1 MERRLVREDRYAEA
15 AHYLVAPYDRLLDQY
30 VKALKDGADEK
41 LPRLERARA
50 WFTAAWLARYDGME
64 IMGTEGFPDGFSFGG
79 DFELPDLA
87 KQRQSGV
94 YQITQ
99 YKDGKEKTTT
109 APIVVKTT
117 KPELRRLTKNKIS
130 PDVRFHYRVIAGALA
145 MRAGGFL
152 EDNSAELADVVNTAG
167 LWVKDRDEKIGDRYY
182 QVLEKRCAQ
191 TEIGRAAITKHW
203 FVDESGPWS
212 AEQQAAHEKLHKELG
227 IRD

>member
-1 MERRLVREDRYAEA
+1 
-15 AHYLVAPYDRLLDQY
+15 
-30 VKALKDGADEK
+30 
-41 LPRLERARA
+41 
-50 WFTAAWLARYDGME
+50 
-64 IMGTEGFPDGFSFGG
+64 MGTEGFPDGFSFGG

-99 YKDGKEKTTT
+99 YKDGKEKKTT

-117 KPELRRLTKNKIS
+117 KPELQRLIKNKIS

-145 MRAGGFL
+145 MRAAGFL

-167 LWVKDRDEKIGDRYY
+167 LWVKERDEKIADRYY

-191 TEIGRAAITKHW
+191 TEIGRAAIAKHW

-212 AEQQAAHEKLHKELG
+212 AEQGAAHEKLHKELG
-227 IRD
+227 IQN